1 MVPVDEAS
9 VAAARAE
16 HQAAGGAS
24 SYAVRGSSSYAA
36 STMAGAASPVAVAA
50 APAFTY
56 TGPLNLN
63 TELVGHSN
71 GAMVPVDEA
80 SVAAARVEH
89 HAAGGASSYAVG
101 GGSSYAAGGASSYA
115 ASTMGVPASPVAVAD
130 APAFTYTGP
139 LNLNTEL
146 VGHFNGALVPVDE
159 ASVAAA
165 RVEHL
170 ASGGASSYAA

>member
-36 STMAGAASPVAVAA
+36 STMAGAASPMAVAD

-56 TGPLNLN
+56 TGPLNMN

-80 SVAAARVEH
+80 SVTAARVEH

-101 GGSSYAAGGASSYA
+101 GAPPAAWCSTRA
-115 ASTMGVPASPVAVAD
+115 AVTD
-130 APAFTYTGP
+130 A
-139 LNLNTEL
+139 
-146 VGHFNGALVPVDE
+146 
-159 ASVAAA
+159 
-165 RVEHL
+165 
-170 ASGGASSYAA
+170 